1 MGMDKSLTRVR
12 GMVVKVQSGFFTVQT
27 EATPSCPSGGAET
40 GAKIVCRIPGRL
52 KEEERRRVD
61 LDPDASP
68 GDIVAVGDRVLVTD
82 LGNGKGE
89 IEAVEER
96 ERALT
101 RRAPLPGGRGARAAK
116 REYKQIIIANPDQ
129 AVFVFSILDP
139 KPNLRMLD
147 RFLVMAEEAR
157 IPSVI
162 CANKIDLAIELGQPN
177 HPQQVFGLYVDLGY
191 PVIYT
196 SASTGLGID
205 ELHQQLIS
213 KLSVLA
219 GPSGV
224 GKSSLLNA
232 LQPGLGLAAREVSQT
247 TGKGRHTTRVRELL
261 PLVEGG
267 YVADTPG
274 LRTMALW
281 DIEPDELDAYFCEI
295 GPLVSDCSYSNCSHT
310 NEPGCAV
317 LAAVEN
323 GQIHSARYESYL
335 RLREETAERPWWY

>member
-1 MGMDKSLTRVR
+1 MDDSLTRVK

-27 EATPSCPSGGAET
+27 KAGPSCPPGGAET
-40 GAKIVCRIPGRL
+40 GAKIVCRVPGRL
-52 KEEERRRVD
+52 KDAERRRVD

-101 RRAPLPGGRGARAAK
+101 RRAPLPGGRGARASK
-116 REYKQIIIANPDQ
+116 QEYKQIIIANPDQ
-129 AVFVFSILDP
+129 AVFVFSVLDP
-139 KPNLRMLD
+139 KPSLRMLD
-147 RFLVMAEEAR
+147 RFLVMAEEAD
-157 IPSVI
+157 IPSII

-177 HPQQVFGLYVDLGY
+177 YPQQVFGLYADLGY

-196 SASTGLGID
+196 SASTSLGID
-205 ELHQQLIS
+205 ELHLQLIN
-213 KLSVLA
+213 KLSVLS

-232 LQPGLGLAAREVSQT
+232 LQPGLGLAVREVSQA

-261 PLVEGG
+261 PLAEGG

-281 DIEPDELDAYFCEI
+281 DIEPEELDAYFCEI
-295 GPLVSDCSYSNCSHT
+295 APLVSKCGYSNCSHT
-310 NEPGCAV
+310 SEPGCAV
-317 LAAVEN
+317 LAAVDD

-335 RLREETAERPWWY
+335 RLREEAAERPWWY